1 MVPSVNRSRHQSR
14 HRRSRLVD
22 VDKIHKTLKKVQASW
37 HGKMMRRVNYVWN
50 LGTYLALPV
59 DPYPSVVHG
68 KGMARRLTKFKRL
81 FFRCSGS
88 MAQSASSQ
96 RPRGSTSS
104 RTFPFWLSEKP
115 VLGWWCWQWI
125 LPYLTISYVQYLLFK
140 VNLSFGSFFS
150 SSLEFK
156 GTNHQ
161 GMLVLLPE
169 TGMTNQGTLKI
180 QPGEFWEPAMD
191 LNV

>member
-68 KGMARRLTKFKRL
+68 KGMARRLTKFKRP

-125 LPYLTISYVQYLLFK
+125 LPYLTYSICFLKLTCHLARFFRHRS
-140 VNLSFGSFFS
+140 NLKERITKECWFYFQKLEWRIRGLWKSNLANFG
-150 SSLEFK
+150 
-156 GTNHQ
+156 N
-161 GMLVLLPE
+161 PPW
-169 TGMTNQGTLKI
+169 I
-180 QPGEFWEPAMD
+180 
-191 LNV
+191 